1 MIRTSVF
8 KTINQSTDQISDLYG
23 RRACADL
30 MHLIITKGCA
40 GSKNGGAT
48 NDEMA
53 NNSEVSMLTDHIEPP
68 ELDEEERRATYL
80 RLQANENPYPEA
92 VKMVRTTTLLP
103 PPRKSGSKAAA
114 ARGGGWLG

>member
-8 KTINQSTDQISDLYG
+8 KTINQSTDQIADLYG

-68 ELDEEERRATYL
+68 ELDEE
-80 RLQANENPYPEA
+80 
-92 VKMVRTTTLLP
+92 
-103 PPRKSGSKAAA
+103 G
-114 ARGGGWLG
+114 